1 MEINEQK
8 LRQQA
13 IKEVTQNG
21 RLMFDVARQH
31 DISTKRVSL
40 WRTQNEVANRPR
52 QSRLMGERLQLQ
64 RRIRQLSREFSL
76 SR

>member
-31 DISTKRVSL
+31 GISTKQVYQWL
-40 WRTQNEVANRPR
+40 AQNETAGRPR
-52 QSRLMGERLQLQ
+52 QSRLMGEMQQLQ
-64 RRIRQLSREFSL
+64 QRIRQLSQEFSL
-76 SR
+76 IR

>member
-31 DISTKRVSL
+31 GISTKLVYQWL
-40 WRTQNEVANRPR
+40 AQDEAAGRPR
-52 QSRLMGERLQLQ
+52 QSRLMGELQQLQ
-64 RRIRQLSREFSL
+64 QRIRQLSQEFSL
-76 SR
+76 IR